1 MPDGPTSMVIERADS
16 SISYRAGRR
25 SMTPTKPLMLP
36 ASIQTLTVVR
46 NSGSPR
52 TRMTQTFSNYKR
64 FMTGGRIVKDP
75 GAR

>member
-1 MPDGPTSMVIERADS
+1 
-16 SISYRAGRR
+16 
-25 SMTPTKPLMLP
+25 MLP
-36 ASIQTLTVVR
+36 ASIQTLTVGR
-46 NSGSPR
+46 NSGAPR